1 MLLGMDH
8 VSLPIT
14 DAART
19 RAFYEAA
26 LQPLGWTC
34 SGMRPGVYVGFKK
47 PGSPALY
54 FHVTEHVHAAHLA
67 FKAASREQVAA
78 FHRAALDAGGRD
90 NGAPGTRAYH
100 PGYYAAFVI
109 DPDGNNVEAVFH
121 GPAQKSAQ
129 SVKITFSA

>member
-34 SGMRPGVYVGFKK
+34 SGMRPGAYVGFKK

-54 FHVTEHVHAAHLA
+54 FQVTEHVQAAHLA
-67 FKAASREQVAA
+67 FKAASRDQVAA

-90 NGAPGTRAYH
+90 NGAPGPRPSYGAAYF
-100 PGYYAAFVI
+100 AAFAY
-109 DPDGNNVEAVFH
+109 DPDGHNVEAVVD
-121 GPAQKSAQ
+121 G
-129 SVKITFSA
+129 VG